1 MKRWIHTNEQI
12 QASKKQP
19 KTYDPKKPF
28 NAKEAFNHFKSKYPK
43 AYEVLG
49 R

>member
-1 MKRWIHTNEQI
+1 MKRWIHSSTKSGKQVTASAKKNDN
-12 QASKKQP
+12 QAGYNAAEKFKK
-19 KTYDPKKPF
+19 
-28 NAKEAFNHFKSKYPK
+28 KYPK

>member
-1 MKRWIHTNEQI
+1 MKRYIHSSTARPK
-12 QASKKQP
+12 ASPPLNKGQVAVRK
-19 KTYDPKKPF
+19 
-28 NAKEAFNHFKSKYPK
+28 FKSKYPK

>member
-1 MKRWIHTNEQI
+1 MKRMIRTGSNKVVAQTTVKNRGYIAAEKF
-12 QASKKQP
+12 KK
-19 KTYDPKKPF
+19 
-28 NAKEAFNHFKSKYPK
+28 KYPK